1 MADNTIA
8 TGYIQIEP
16 SMKGI
21 KGKLESGLNGDVES
35 AGKSIGGKF
44 GSAIGTAAKVG
55 VAGVVAAT
63 GAVTAFGKASVDAGK
78 TFDTSMSQVAA
89 TMGYST
95 EEINKVGSEANKT
108 FTDLSNFA
116 QQMGAST
123 AFSASEAAD
132 ALNYMALAGYDAE
145 TSMKMLPNVLN
156 LAAAGGIDL
165 ASASDMV
172 TDAQS
177 ALGLTLEETNT
188 MVDQMAK
195 ASSKSNTSVAQLGE
209 AMLTIGAT
217 GRNAVGGTQELAQM
231 LGLLADNGIKGA
243 EGGTHL
249 RNILLAMNP
258 TTNKAANAWKRLGVS
273 GYDAEGNLRPLE
285 DTFLD
290 LSKAM
295 EGMSDEEKTQ
305 TLTSM
310 FNKTDL
316 ASVNALLGTSAQR
329 YKELSN
335 AIGDSSNAA
344 ETMAN
349 TQLDNLSGDITLF
362 QSALEGV
369 QIQVSSMLT
378 PSIKDFVSLASDGL
392 GEIASALQKGDVEGA
407 FSHLGDY
414 LGAMFNTFSEKLP
427 AIVEGAERLLS
438 AFGQALL
445 DNLPTLIQTALD
457 IVTSLVQYLIEGAP
471 ALLEAAFQIVQ
482 QLALGLAEQAPTLVP
497 QIVDMIL
504 TLVESFYDN
513 ADMMVDAAISLAMG
527 LADGLIN
534 AIPIIIEKAPTI
546 IMKLTEAIIHN
557 APKLLSAPFV
567 LMGTLAKGLLKA
579 IPSLVKVG
587 GDLVAGIWNG
597 IKIAWTKLVENAKQ
611 LASSLVS
618 ALKSFF
624 RIGSPSKLMGDEIGQ
639 WLPKGITVGIEKNAD
654 SPIKALTAMSDDMT
668 STLQSQIA
676 TDVSMNP
683 VLSNAN
689 LEVANNDTQGLFEL
703 MNRYLPQM
711 ANSSVNIS
719 LEGDAAGLFNAV
731 RKQDNIFSKANGRSA
746 FA

>member
-16 SMKGI
+16 TTKGI
-21 KGKLESGLNGDVES
+21 KGQLESELSGDVES

-63 GAVTAFGKASVDAGK
+63 GAVTAFGTASVEAGK
-78 TFDTSMSQVAA
+78 TFDVSMSQVAA

-132 ALNYMALAGYDAE
+132 ALNYMALAGYDAD
-145 TSMKMLPNVLN
+145 TSMEVLPSVLD
-156 LAAAGGIDL
+156 LAAAGGIGL
-165 ASASDMV
+165 ADASDMV
-172 TDAQS
+172 TDALS
-177 ALGLTLEETNT
+177 ALGKGSDYASTL
-188 MVDQMAK
+188 VDQMAK
-195 ASSKSNTSVAQLGE
+195 TSSKSNTSVQQLGE

-217 GRNAVGGTQELAQM
+217 GRQAAGGTKELATM
-231 LGLLADNGIKGA
+231 LGVMADNGIKGT

-249 RNILLAMNP
+249 RNIMLSLGQHSD
-258 TTNKAANAWKRLGVS
+258 KIKELGVDV
-273 GYDAEGNLRPLE
+273 YDANGDLRDMTQIFTE
-285 DTFLD
+285 M
-290 LSKAM
+290 SVAM
-295 EGMSDEEKTQ
+295 KDMTEQEKTDF
-305 TLTSM
+305 LTSEM

-316 ASVNALLGTSAQR
+316 AAVNALIGTQASR
-329 YKELSN
+329 YKELGAEIANSN
-335 AIGDSSNAA
+335 NAA
-344 ETMAN
+344 TDMAN
-349 TQLDNLSGDITLF
+349 TQLDNLAGDITLF

-378 PSIKDFVSLASDGL
+378 PAIRDFVGLASDGL
-392 GEIASALQKGDVEGA
+392 GEIASALQNGDVEGA

-427 AIVEGAERLLS
+427 AIVEGAEKLLS

-471 ALLEAAFQIVQ
+471 ALLEAALQIVQ
-482 QLALGLAEQAPTLVP
+482 QLALGLAEQAPTLIP
-497 QIVDMIL
+497 QIVEMIL
-504 TLVESFYDN
+504 TLVESFYEN
-513 ADMMVDAAISLAMG
+513 ADMMIDAAIALVMG
-527 LADGLIN
+527 LAEGLIN
-534 AIPIIIEKAPTI
+534 ALPILIEKAPTI
-546 IMKLTEAIIHN
+546 VMKLAGAIISN
-557 APKLLSAPFV
+557 APKLMSAPFV
-567 LMGTLAKGLLKA
+567 LIGTLAKGLLSA
-579 IPSLVKVG
+579 LPQLVKVG
-587 GDLVAGIWNG
+587 GDLVSGIWNG
-597 IKIAWTKLVENAKQ
+597 IKNAWSKLVENAKQ

-676 TDVSMNP
+676 SDVSMNS
-683 VLSNAN
+683 VYSNPN
-689 LEVANNDTQGLFEL
+689 LEVASNDTQGLFDL
-703 MNRYLPQM
+703 MSQYLPQM